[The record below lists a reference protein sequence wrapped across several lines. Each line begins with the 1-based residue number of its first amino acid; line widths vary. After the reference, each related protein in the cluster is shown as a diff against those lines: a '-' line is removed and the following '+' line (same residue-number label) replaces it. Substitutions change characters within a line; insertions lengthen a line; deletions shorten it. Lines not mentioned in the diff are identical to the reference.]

1 MEGSGEGG
9 DEGGGGGGK
18 RGWIC
23 DTKSGEESK
32 IKRVRERWAGW
43 MK

>member
-1 MEGSGEGG
+1 MREGEGG
-9 DEGGGGGGK
+9 GEK